1 MSKEI
6 WPNFFIVGSIR
17 SGTTSLYEYLKQI
30 SSIYMPSIKEPN
42 YFTSSIDK
50 KQLFTKPI
58 SNEKKYLDLFKN
70 VKDEKAIGDASPT
83 YLWDPK
89 SASMIHEKIP
99 EAKII
104 IILRNP
110 IERAYSHYLM
120 LFGRG
125 VIKSSFKQIVLNSKN
140 VPHDDFSG
148 RVINAG
154 FYSEQI
160 KRYFD
165 VFPKNQI
172 KILIFEEFV
181 NNTKKS
187 VQGILNFLEIDDF
200 PPDSINTIYNQFT
213 EPRGGISSSILKN
226 KIIKN
231 IGKQLLPMSIGESM
245 VKNVLGRKA
254 IKPKLSEEMFESL
267 ENIYKEDIIKVEIFL
282 DRNLP
287 WLTKK

>member
-6 WPNFFIVGSIR
+6 WPNFFIVGAIR

-30 SSIYMPSIKEPN
+30 SSIYMPTIKEPN
-42 YFTSSIDK
+42 YFTASIDK

-58 SNEKKYLDLFKN
+58 SSEKKYLSLFKN
-70 VKDEKAIGDASPT
+70 VKNEKAIGDASPT

-89 SASMIHEKIP
+89 SAKLIYEKIP
-99 EAKII
+99 KAKIV

-110 IERAYSHYLM
+110 IDRAYSHYLM
-120 LFGRG
+120 LYGRG
-125 VIKSSFKQIVLNSKN
+125 VLKTPFEQIISDSKKI
-140 VPHDDFSG
+140 PHDDFSG

-160 KRYFD
+160 KRYFE

-181 NNTKKS
+181 KNTKES
-187 VQGILNFLEIDDF
+187 VGNILDFLDIDDE
-200 PPDSINTIYNQFT
+200 PPDSTNTIYNQFT

-231 IGKQLLPMSIGESM
+231 VGKQFLPMSVGESM
-245 VKNVLGRKA
+245 MKNILGKKS
-254 IKPKLSEEMFESL
+254 IKPKLSEKMYESL
-267 ENIYKEDIIKVEIFL
+267 ENIYRKDIIKVETIL
-282 DRNLP
+282 DRKVS
-287 WLTKK
+287 WLTIK